1 MPAPGQ
7 YLATKR
13 LLPSELRSKEWE
25 AARVDYWVMERVYT
39 MAGTATYEQLDAYR
53 QQAIGIAN
61 GTLTEAEARK
71 NLRGLLTAQGY
82 QPEAGLAGTIKDLS
96 TTQRM
101 QGSLRTNVDMARGY
115 KYHQQM
121 VGNVLYP
128 AQELYR
134 NRQSR
139 VPRDWDERWAQAA
152 ATVGWVGVAQQGM
165 IALTDSPIWI
175 QLSRFGTPYPPYDY
189 GSGMWT
195 RPVKWRVAEQLGL
208 VGATDYD
215 RIRAEAPGSYNE
227 DAVVP
232 ARITDDQ
239 VRQQLADQLDGIA
252 EWEGDALRLI
262 DRNGSR
268 PYAADD
274 VGRVIT
280 SRPAPGVPEELSPN
294 YQAVALAE
302 WLDNPEAFRSDA
314 LPGDRAALDVIQDA
328 SMLLS
333 RITPDKDITTLS
345 ADVTLTAADL
355 EQLQAGRYALPL
367 SRLGVMASPV
377 TAGVVSGTG
386 NARLIIEGARTARRI
401 DAAAAAIGADV
412 APGTSVLLG
421 GSRYQ
426 VRAVDTS
433 VSPPTITLR
442 EL

>member
-39 MAGTATYEQLDAYR
+39 MAGTAKYEQLDAYR

-61 GTLTEAEARK
+61 GALTEAEAYKALHGR
-71 NLRGLLTAQGY
+71 LTAQGY
-82 QPEAGLAGTIKDLS
+82 QPEAGLAGTMKDLLS
-96 TTQRM
+96 DNRM
-101 QGSLRTNVDMARGY
+101 QVSLRTNVDMARGY
-115 KYHQQM
+115 KYHQQL
-121 VGNVLYP
+121 VGNALYP

-175 QLSRFGTPYPPYDY
+175 QLSRFGNPYPPYDY

-195 RPVKWRVAEQLGL
+195 RPVDWEQAQELGL
-208 VGATDYD
+208 VAHVDRD
-215 RIRAEAPGSYNE
+215 RIEAETPGSFNE

-252 EWEGDALRLI
+252 EWDGDALRLI

-268 PYAADD
+268 PYGADD
-274 VGRVIT
+274 VGSVIT
-280 SRPAPGVPEELSPN
+280 SRPSQGVPDELTPN
-294 YQAVALAE
+294 YQAEALSQ
-302 WLDNPEAFRSDA
+302 WLANPEAFRSDA

-328 SMLLS
+328 SMLLN
-333 RITPDKDITTLS
+333 RITPDKDIPTLS
-345 ADVTLTAADL
+345 ADVTLTAVDL

-377 TAGVVSGTG
+377 TAGVVSGIHT
-386 NARLIIEGARTARRI
+386 I
-401 DAAAAAIGADV
+401 
-412 APGTSVLLG
+412 PMPM
-421 GSRYQ
+421 GSR
-426 VRAVDTS
+426 
-433 VSPPTITLR
+433 
-442 EL
+442 